1 MIQMYSDSPKQTPDI
16 DFIVILKWKL
26 SVAVFHCQGH
36 LVPFGVSEMPA
47 ALTKWQFLMLPEWEW
62 VGVTNTKKS
71 RAYHQS
77 KTWVEKRTES

>member
-47 ALTKWQFLMLPEWEW
+47 ALTKCSPNENGSVWQTLRNQEPIIKVKL
-62 VGVTNTKKS
+62 G
-71 RAYHQS
+71 
-77 KTWVEKRTES
+77 